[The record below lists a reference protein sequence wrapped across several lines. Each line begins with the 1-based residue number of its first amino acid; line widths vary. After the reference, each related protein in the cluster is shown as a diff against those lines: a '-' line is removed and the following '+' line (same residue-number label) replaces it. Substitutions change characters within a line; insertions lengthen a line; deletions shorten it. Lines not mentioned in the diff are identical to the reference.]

1 MLLNMIIATTIACL
15 FTGLGGFFVLFKK
28 EYSKAHIDLALNAA
42 AGIMLGAAFFS
53 LLSPAFVI
61 AHKMAEQHIVYG
73 LYFVFAIALG
83 AAILWILNV
92 IIPHTHEQEVLEN
105 KAKVSLKTAVLFV
118 IAISLHK
125 LPEGLAMG
133 VAYGA
138 GEAINPRSL
147 VIGIAL
153 QNIPEGLT
161 VAISLVAA
169 NYNRLK
175 SALVATLVGFVQP
188 IGAIAGYLLMSIS
201 EALLPFGM
209 ALAGSTMLF
218 VIINEMLP
226 ETYGGEKNRQ
236 SSIALFLGFIFMSF
250 MAVIL
255 N

>member
-1 MLLNMIIATTIACL
+1 MLLNTIIATTIACL
-15 FTGLGGFFVLFKK
+15 FTGLGGFLVLFKR

-53 LLSPAFVI
+53 LLSPSFVI
-61 AHKMAEQHIVYG
+61 AHKMAEESNVYG
-73 LYFVFAIALG
+73 LYFVVAIALG
-83 AAILWILNV
+83 AAILWLLNV
-92 IIPHTHEQEVLEN
+92 IIPHTHEQEVLEEN
-105 KAKVSLKTAVLFV
+105 AKVSLKTAVLFV
-118 IAISLHK
+118 IAISIHK

-138 GEAINPRSL
+138 GEVINPESL

-169 NYNRLK
+169 NYNRWK
-175 SALVATLVGFVQP
+175 AALIATLVGFVQP
-188 IGAIAGYLLMSIS
+188 IGAVIGFLMMNIS
-201 EALLPFGM
+201 QALLPYGM

-226 ETYGGEKNRQ
+226 ETYSGDKDKNA
-236 SSIALFLGFIFMSF
+236 SIALFLGFIFMSF